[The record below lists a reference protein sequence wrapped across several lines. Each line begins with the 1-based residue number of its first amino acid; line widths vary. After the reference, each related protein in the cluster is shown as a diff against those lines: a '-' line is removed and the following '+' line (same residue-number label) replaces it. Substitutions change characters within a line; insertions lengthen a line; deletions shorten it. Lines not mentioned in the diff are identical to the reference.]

1 LINILEKIKKE
12 LKSKEFWVAV
22 AIAIPASMEFYFR
35 DNPLLSFIL
44 LLPYGIL
51 ILASLPLMAAVSFS
65 VDIAVLFVRLH
76 KKYHKIRAKLFKTAN
91 ETSYSIREGF
101 EKETTPKNFIFFNT
115 WYCIGTTLLIL
126 QQIGIDKQRPD
137 IIVVIM
143 IPLIILSIIFISAI
157 NISIYLIKK
166 RTIMFEDS
174 DGTRVNLGS
183 QLGNMIN
190 SAISATQVISF
201 SYALVQSTAVNAFIG
216 ILILSLIICT
226 LSSWFSFVMLKRKQI
241 PKLME
246 KFAQKLHDH
255 RIIS

>member
-1 LINILEKIKKE
+1 MINILEKIKKE

-22 AIAIPASMEFYFR
+22 AIAIPASMGFYFR
-35 DNPLLSFIL
+35 DNQLLSFI

-115 WYCIGTTLLIL
+115 WYCVGTTLLIL

-137 IIVVIM
+137 IIIVVM
-143 IPLIILSIIFISAI
+143 IPLILLSIIFISAI
-157 NISIYLIKK
+157 NISIYLMKK
-166 RTIMFEDS
+166 RAIMFENN

-183 QLGNMIN
+183 QLGSMIN
-190 SAISATQVISF
+190 SAISSTQVISF
-201 SYALVQSTAVNAFIG
+201 SYALVQSTGVNAFIA
-216 ILILSLIICT
+216 ILILSLVICT
-226 LSSWFSFVMLKRKQI
+226 LSSGFSFFILKRKQI

-246 KFAQKLHDH
+246 KFAKKLEEHH
-255 RIIS
+255 VIS